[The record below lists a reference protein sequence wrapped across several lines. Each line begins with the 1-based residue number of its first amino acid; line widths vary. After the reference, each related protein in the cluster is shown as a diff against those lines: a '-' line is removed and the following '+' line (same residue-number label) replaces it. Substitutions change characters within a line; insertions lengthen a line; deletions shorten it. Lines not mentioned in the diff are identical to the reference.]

1 MARYPEDFLEKIK
14 SRTDIVELIGNYVQ
28 VQRKGRDYWACCPFH
43 HEKTPSFQIRADQQY
58 YRCFG
63 CQKYGN
69 IFSFIMEYDKV
80 GFNEAV
86 EILAKRA
93 GLEVPELVF
102 DPEAKARKEL
112 IEKIY
117 DINRETARFYYGN
130 IFKEE
135 GQPAREYFAKRG
147 LDSKIVNV
155 FGMGYSTDFHSLPE
169 ALLKKGYDKKTL
181 LEAGVVSQGKSG
193 ELIDFFGG
201 RIIIPI
207 IGGNGKVLGFTGRV
221 LVPKPDFAK
230 YKNTSTTLVF
240 NKRKN
245 LFGINLFKKFRQGDT
260 RAMIL
265 VEGHMD
271 VISLYQAGIQNA
283 VASMGTSLT
292 IEQCRE
298 IKRYAD
304 VVYVSFDG
312 DSAGQHATLR
322 GLDILKNE
330 GLDVK
335 VVCLTD
341 NLDPDDYVRKYGKD
355 GYIKL
360 LDEALPL
367 IDYKLKK
374 VEEGYNLDSADEK
387 IKYAKAAIDVLSELD
402 TVEKGVYA
410 KAVAEKS
417 GLKQDVIIKQTE
429 QAGNEQKTTGVTEGT
444 PKSVDNEP
452 TDMLKAAEIF
462 VVSSLIFGKPYV
474 DIYSFAELKKC
485 FADEKLLAVIE
496 YFMKYIVE
504 KNELPKAGD
513 VFDIVEDEKLASELV
528 DNVETINVSDQ
539 QEYYRQ
545 CVERIRNNYKNKD
558 LMRLVAELNNVTDE
572 NKKLKIR
579 EEIKNLTKA
588 QTKKDC

>member
-322 GLDILKNE
+322 GLDMLKNE

-417 GLKQDVIIKQTE
+417 GLRQDVIIKQTE

-545 CVERIRNNYKNKD
+545 CVERIRNNYKNKE

-588 QTKKDC
+588 QTK

>member
-1 MARYPEDFLEKIK
+1 
-14 SRTDIVELIGNYVQ
+14 
-28 VQRKGRDYWACCPFH
+28 
-43 HEKTPSFQIRADQQY
+43 
-58 YRCFG
+58 
-63 CQKYGN
+63 
-69 IFSFIMEYDKV
+69 MEYDKV

-322 GLDILKNE
+322 GLDMLKNE

-355 GYIKL
+355 GYMKL

-374 VEEGYNLDSADEK
+374 VEEGYNLNSADEK

-545 CVERIRNNYKNKD
+545 CVERIRNNYKNKE

-588 QTKKDC
+588 QTK

>member
-322 GLDILKNE
+322 GLDMLKNE

-355 GYIKL
+355 GYMKL

-545 CVERIRNNYKNKD
+545 CVERIRNNYKNKE

-588 QTKKDC
+588 QTK

>member
-322 GLDILKNE
+322 GLDMLKNE

-355 GYIKL
+355 GYMKL

-402 TVEKGVYA
+402 IVEKGVYA

-545 CVERIRNNYKNKD
+545 CVERIRNNYKNKE
-558 LMRLVAELNNVTDE
+558 LMRLVAEFNNVTDE

-588 QTKKDC
+588 QTK

>member
-1 MARYPEDFLEKIK
+1 
-14 SRTDIVELIGNYVQ
+14 
-28 VQRKGRDYWACCPFH
+28 
-43 HEKTPSFQIRADQQY
+43 
-58 YRCFG
+58 
-63 CQKYGN
+63 
-69 IFSFIMEYDKV
+69 
-80 GFNEAV
+80 
-86 EILAKRA
+86 
-93 GLEVPELVF
+93 
-102 DPEAKARKEL
+102 
-112 IEKIY
+112 
-117 DINRETARFYYGN
+117 
-130 IFKEE
+130 
-135 GQPAREYFAKRG
+135 
-147 LDSKIVNV
+147 
-155 FGMGYSTDFHSLPE
+155 MGYSTDFHSLPE

-322 GLDILKNE
+322 GLDMLKNE

-545 CVERIRNNYKNKD
+545 CVERIRNNYKNKE

-588 QTKKDC
+588 QTK

>member
-14 SRTDIVELIGNYVQ
+14 SKTDIVELIGNYVQ

-322 GLDILKNE
+322 GLDMLKNE

-355 GYIKL
+355 GYMKL

-545 CVERIRNNYKNKD
+545 CVERIRNNYKNKE

-588 QTKKDC
+588 QTK

>member
-201 RIIIPI
+201 RIIIPT

-322 GLDILKNE
+322 GLDMLKNE

-355 GYIKL
+355 GYMKL

-545 CVERIRNNYKNKD
+545 CVERIRNNYKNKE

-588 QTKKDC
+588 QTK

>member
-102 DPEAKARKEL
+102 APEAKARKEL

-322 GLDILKNE
+322 GLDMLKNE

-355 GYIKL
+355 GYMKL

-545 CVERIRNNYKNKD
+545 CVERIRNNYKNKE

-588 QTKKDC
+588 QTK

>member
-1 MARYPEDFLEKIK
+1 
-14 SRTDIVELIGNYVQ
+14 
-28 VQRKGRDYWACCPFH
+28 
-43 HEKTPSFQIRADQQY
+43 
-58 YRCFG
+58 
-63 CQKYGN
+63 
-69 IFSFIMEYDKV
+69 
-80 GFNEAV
+80 
-86 EILAKRA
+86 
-93 GLEVPELVF
+93 
-102 DPEAKARKEL
+102 
-112 IEKIY
+112 
-117 DINRETARFYYGN
+117 
-130 IFKEE
+130 
-135 GQPAREYFAKRG
+135 
-147 LDSKIVNV
+147 
-155 FGMGYSTDFHSLPE
+155 
-169 ALLKKGYDKKTL
+169 
-181 LEAGVVSQGKSG
+181 
-193 ELIDFFGG
+193 
-201 RIIIPI
+201 
-207 IGGNGKVLGFTGRV
+207 
-221 LVPKPDFAK
+221 
-230 YKNTSTTLVF
+230 
-240 NKRKN
+240 
-245 LFGINLFKKFRQGDT
+245 
-260 RAMIL
+260 MIL

-322 GLDILKNE
+322 GLDMLKNE

-355 GYIKL
+355 GYMKL

-513 VFDIVEDEKLASELV
+513 VFDIVEDEKFASELV

-545 CVERIRNNYKNKD
+545 CVERIRNNYKNKE

-588 QTKKDC
+588 QTK

>member
-322 GLDILKNE
+322 GLDMLKNE

-545 CVERIRNNYKNKD
+545 CVERIRNNYKNKE

-588 QTKKDC
+588 QTK

>member
-181 LEAGVVSQGKSG
+181 LEAGVVSQGKNG

-322 GLDILKNE
+322 GLDMLKNE

-355 GYIKL
+355 GYMKL

-545 CVERIRNNYKNKD
+545 CVERIRNNYKNKE

-588 QTKKDC
+588 QTK

>member
-322 GLDILKNE
+322 GLDMLKNE

-355 GYIKL
+355 GYMKL

-402 TVEKGVYA
+402 TVEKSVYA

-545 CVERIRNNYKNKD
+545 CVERIRNNYKNKE

-588 QTKKDC
+588 QTK

>member
-322 GLDILKNE
+322 GLDMLKNE

-355 GYIKL
+355 GYMKL

-545 CVERIRNNYKNKD
+545 CVERIRNNYKNKE
-558 LMRLVAELNNVTDE
+558 LMRLVAEFNNVTDE

-588 QTKKDC
+588 QTK

>member
-28 VQRKGRDYWACCPFH
+28 LQRKGRDYWACCPFH

-102 DPEAKARKEL
+102 APEAKARKEL

-322 GLDILKNE
+322 GLDMLKNE

-355 GYIKL
+355 GYMKL

-545 CVERIRNNYKNKD
+545 CVERIRNNYKNKE

-588 QTKKDC
+588 QTK

>member
-545 CVERIRNNYKNKD
+545 CVERIRNNYKNKE

-588 QTKKDC
+588 QTK

>member
-93 GLEVPELVF
+93 GLEIPELVF

-322 GLDILKNE
+322 GLDMLKNE

-355 GYIKL
+355 GYMKL

-402 TVEKGVYA
+402 TVEKSVYA

-545 CVERIRNNYKNKD
+545 CVERIRNNYKNKE

-588 QTKKDC
+588 QTK

>member
-181 LEAGVVSQGKSG
+181 LEAGVVSHGKSG

-322 GLDILKNE
+322 GLDMLKNE

-545 CVERIRNNYKNKD
+545 CVERIRNNYKNKE

-588 QTKKDC
+588 QTK

>member
-322 GLDILKNE
+322 GLDMLKNE

-429 QAGNEQKTTGVTEGT
+429 QAGNEQKTTGATEGT

-545 CVERIRNNYKNKD
+545 CVERIRNNYKNKE

-588 QTKKDC
+588 QTK

>member
-322 GLDILKNE
+322 GLDMLKNE

-417 GLKQDVIIKQTE
+417 GLRQDVIIKQTE

-474 DIYSFAELKKC
+474 DIYSSAELKKC

-545 CVERIRNNYKNKD
+545 CVERIRNNYKNKE

-588 QTKKDC
+588 QTK

>member
-1 MARYPEDFLEKIK
+1 MARYPDDFLEKIK

-80 GFNEAV
+80 SFNEAV

-130 IFKEE
+130 IFKEQ
-135 GQPAREYFAKRG
+135 GQPAREYFAQRG

-155 FGMGYSTDFHSLPE
+155 FGMGYSTDFRSLPE
-169 ALLKKGYDKKTL
+169 VLLKKGYDKKTL

-322 GLDILKNE
+322 GLDMLKNE

-355 GYIKL
+355 GYMKL

-374 VEEGYNLDSADEK
+374 VEEGYNLNNADEK

-417 GLKQDVIIKQTE
+417 GLKQDVIIKQSE
-429 QAGNEQKTTGVTEGT
+429 QAENTQKTTAVTEEKQ
-444 PKSVDNEP
+444 KSVDNEP

-485 FADEKLLAVIE
+485 FTDEKLLAVIE

-504 KNELPKAGD
+504 KNELPKVGD
-513 VFDIVEDEKLASELV
+513 VFNIVEDEKLASELV
-528 DNVETINVSDQ
+528 DNVETISVGDQ

-545 CVERIRNNYKNKD
+545 CVERIKNNYKNKE
-558 LMRLVAELNNVTDE
+558 LIRLVAELNSVTDE
-572 NKKLKIR
+572 NRKLKIR

-588 QTKKDC
+588 QTK

>member
-322 GLDILKNE
+322 GLDMLKNE

-355 GYIKL
+355 GYMKL

-374 VEEGYNLDSADEK
+374 VEEGYNLNSADEK

-545 CVERIRNNYKNKD
+545 CVERIRNNYKNKE

-588 QTKKDC
+588 QTK